1 MSASPRDQVG
11 AEIATPENVL
21 LDATERVGKI
31 RDGRFAVHLHL
42 SRLKPQNRQEGN
54 LRVAGRMLEPMVSAY
69 HGQIFRLT
77 NDDIV
82 FMVLHPNPVDL
93 RDHLHR
99 LRGLFAKD
107 PLTQDDSGDGA
118 DLFCTLYDLAFDYDI
133 FLALVQECL
142 KAAKIRLR
150 APPTPPEPKPL
161 DATSLAMVLERLGM
175 IDASPFVRRQS
186 AISLGGANP
195 VANAQPAVIFQEF
208 FVSLADLQKAVA
220 PDFNL
225 QSNRWIFHHLS
236 TTLDQRLLAAMQTL
250 SLSAMPPS
258 LHINLTLPSLS
269 DPSFAAFEANRDQR
283 IPLGV
288 ELRILDVLADSRA
301 FSATRETLRAKGIK
315 LVIDGLD
322 ESTLRFM
329 DVGRTGADLYKLDWT
344 PELAQPTRGDGLM
357 NALKEIDPARLL
369 LARCDSETAIA
380 WGMNHGIS
388 QFQGRYVEAML
399 AATTMAVC
407 EKARACSLAQCTQR
421 HGVIIGPLRGECG
434 NHLRLDTAPALS
446 APRSAPNRTTP

>member
-1 MSASPRDQVG
+1 MSGSPRDQVG

-21 LDATERVGKI
+21 LDATERVGRI

-42 SRLKPQNRQEGN
+42 SRLRPQNRQEGN

-69 HGQIFRLT
+69 RGQIFRLT

-82 FMVLHPNPVDL
+82 FMVLQPNPSDL

-107 PLTQDDSGDGA
+107 PLTQDDSGDGT
-118 DLFCTLYDLAFDYDI
+118 DLFCTIYDLAFDYDI
-133 FLALVQECL
+133 FLALVQERL
-142 KAAKIRLR
+142 AAAKTRLR
-150 APPTPPEPKPL
+150 APPSPPEPKPL
-161 DATSLAMVLERLGM
+161 DATSLALLLERLGM

-186 AISLGGANP
+186 AISLGGP
-195 VANAQPAVIFQEF
+195 QGQAQGQAEVIFQEF
-208 FVSLADLQKAVA
+208 FISLTDLQRAVA
-220 PDFNL
+220 PDLNL
-225 QSNRWIFHHLS
+225 QSNRWIFQHLS
-236 TTLDQRLLAAMQTL
+236 TTLDQRLLAAMRTL
-250 SLSAMPPS
+250 QLAAMPPS
-258 LHINLTLPSLS
+258 LHVNLTLPSLA
-269 DPSFAAFEANRDQR
+269 DPSFAAFEAGRDQR
-283 IPLGV
+283 ITLGV

-301 FSATRETLRAKGIK
+301 FFATRENLRAKNIR

-329 DVGRTGADLYKLDWT
+329 DVGRTGADLYKLDWN
-344 PELAQPTRGDGLM
+344 PELAQPTRGEGLM
-357 NALKEIDPARLL
+357 NALKEIDPSRLL

-380 WGMNHGIS
+380 WGMDRGIS

-407 EKARACSLAQCTQR
+407 ETASACSLAQCTQR
-421 HGVIIGPLRGECG
+421 HGVITGPLRGECG
-434 NHLRLDTAPALS
+434 NHQRLDKAPS
-446 APRSAPNRTTP
+446 MRAPNRKKP